1 MGRSF
6 VLYLLRVTSVSHLK
20 SAPRGTADASSAG
33 AMGAEARPVAV
44 ERVSGSPES
53 ALLAVELSL
62 ARIQGDRNLY
72 HQLLVIFAQ
81 TYADA
86 ADKLIAALPAR
97 RPEAYRIVHSL
108 KGAAATVGAEQVV
121 IAAAQLE
128 TALRAG
134 EPPLPGLVREL
145 EGTLHAALRAVEQL
159 IASSPRS

>member
-1 MGRSF
+1 
-6 VLYLLRVTSVSHLK
+6 
-20 SAPRGTADASSAG
+20 
-33 AMGAEARPVAV
+33 MGAEARPVAV

-97 RPEAYRIVHSL
+97 RAEAYRIVHSL
-108 KGAAATVGAEQVV
+108 KGAAAITTCSAPTV
-121 IAAAQLE
+121 AAA
-128 TALRAG
+128 
-134 EPPLPGLVREL
+134 PLSECTMR
-145 EGTLHAALRAVEQL
+145 
-159 IASSPRS
+159 

>member
-1 MGRSF
+1 MAN
-6 VLYLLRVTSVSHLK
+6 
-20 SAPRGTADASSAG
+20 APSTG
-33 AMGAEARPVAV
+33 AMKAEACPAAV
-44 ERVSGSPES
+44 ERVSVPPES

-72 HQLLVIFAQ
+72 HQLLVIFVQ

-86 ADKLIAALPAR
+86 ADRLRAALPAR
-97 RPEAYRIVHSL
+97 CTEAYRIVHSL

-134 EPPLPGLVREL
+134 ELPLPGFLREL
-145 EGTLHAALRAVEQL
+145 ERTLHAALRAAEQL
-159 IASSPRS
+159 IASSPR